1 MHTSA
6 SSCQNNL
13 IMSHVEP
20 ICGVN
25 FRQNEALTVSY
36 IMTFRVQSCTGW
48 GKCHKRNKH
57 ITTLSACITMY
68 IHS

>member
-13 IMSHVEP
+13 IMSHAEP

-36 IMTFRVQSCTGW
+36 DVSRAVLHWVRKMP
-48 GKCHKRNKH
+48 
-57 ITTLSACITMY
+57 
-68 IHS
+68 